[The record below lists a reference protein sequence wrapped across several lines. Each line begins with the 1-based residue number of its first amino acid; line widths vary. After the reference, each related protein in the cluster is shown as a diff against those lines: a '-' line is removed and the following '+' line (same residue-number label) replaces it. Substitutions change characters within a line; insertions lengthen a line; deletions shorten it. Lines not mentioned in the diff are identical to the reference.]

1 MSNEKRKTL
10 EERAR
15 RAILQYAFFRP
26 ESALVL
32 AGTIVLTALSILAGS
47 LSDPGL
53 IVEAFASIPW
63 FAWFLGGLLGE
74 AAIVYSS
81 LTDAEA
87 HARVVAAMLEDEFQP
102 ARLQSKDLQEQVRE
116 AFQYRSLITGALQE
130 RRDSVLKDQLA
141 DTAVQLDD
149 WLEEVY
155 GLAQRLDRYRRER
168 GLHRQNWERGQQRMS
183 ELNQLLQRESN
194 PELQKDIQYN
204 IASLQRQLDTIEQL
218 ENAMERARLRLEN
231 TLTAMSTI
239 YTQTM
244 LVGAKDIDSGR
255 ARRLRDEI
263 AEEVNELAD
272 VLTAMDEVYSDE
284 PHVLNQNL

>member
-63 FAWFLGGLLGE
+63 FAWLLGGLLGE

>member
-1 MSNEKRKTL
+1 MANETRKSL
-10 EERAR
+10 EERAQ

-32 AGTIVLTALSILAGS
+32 AGTMIVTALSLLVG
-47 LSDPGL
+47 DPASGNVA
-53 IVEAFASIPW
+53 IEAFAQVPW
-63 FAWFLGGLLGE
+63 FAWLFGGLLGE

-81 LTDAEA
+81 LTDTEA
-87 HARVVAAMLEDEFQP
+87 HRRVVAAMLEDEFQP
-102 ARLQSKDLQEQVRE
+102 ERLQSKDLQQQVRD
-116 AFQYRSLITGALQE
+116 AFKYRSLITAALRE
-130 RRDSVLKDQLA
+130 RRDTVLRDQLA
-141 DTAVQLDD
+141 DTAAQLDD

-168 GLHRQNWERGQQRMS
+168 NLHRQNWEHGQQRLT
-183 ELNQLLQRESN
+183 ELQQLLQRESD
-194 PELQKDIQYN
+194 PALRQDIEFN
-204 IASLQRQLDTIEQL
+204 IASLQRQLDTIAQL

-255 ARRLRDEI
+255 ARRLQDEI
-263 AEEVNELAD
+263 AEEVNELTD
-272 VLTAMDEVYSDE
+272 VLMAMDEVYSDE
-284 PHVLNQNL
+284 PQVMNQNP

>member
-1 MSNEKRKTL
+1 MANETRNTL
-10 EERAR
+10 EQRAQ

-26 ESALVL
+26 ESAL
-32 AGTIVLTALSILAGS
+32 ILAATLILTV
-47 LSDPGL
+47 LSGL
-53 IVEAFASIPW
+53 DVGFLAQIPW
-63 FAWFLGGLLGE
+63 FAWLLGGLVGE
-74 AAIVYSS
+74 GAVVYSS
-81 LTDAEA
+81 LTDTEA
-87 HARVVAAMLEDEFQP
+87 HKRIVAAMLEDEFKP
-102 ARLQSKDLQEQVRE
+102 ERLESKDLQEQVRD
-116 AFQYRSLITGALQE
+116 AFKYRGLITAALRE

-141 DTAVQLDD
+141 ETAVQLDD

-168 GLHRQNWERGQQRMS
+168 SLHRQNWERGQQRMA
-183 ELNQLLQRESN
+183 ELRQLLQREQN
-194 PELQKDIQYN
+194 PALKQDIEYNLQ
-204 IASLQRQLDTIEQL
+204 SLQRQLDTIQEL

-263 AEEVNELAD
+263 AEEVNELTD
-272 VLTAMDEVYSDE
+272 VLVAMDEVYSEGPQALGDN
-284 PHVLNQNL
+284 LNL

>member
-1 MSNEKRKTL
+1 MSNETRTTL

-32 AGTIVLTALSILAGS
+32 AATIVLTALSVLSGS

-63 FAWFLGGLLGE
+63 FAWLLGGLLGE

-102 ARLQSKDLQEQVRE
+102 ARLQSKDLQDQVRE

-168 GLHRQNWERGQQRMS
+168 DLHRQNWERGQQRLS

-194 PELQKDIQYN
+194 PELQKDIRYN
-204 IASLQRQLDTIEQL
+204 IGSLQRQLDTIEQL

-272 VLTAMDEVYSDE
+272 VLTAMDEVYRDE

>member
-1 MSNEKRKTL
+1 MSNQTRQTL

-32 AGTIVLTALSILAGS
+32 AGTIILTALSLLANS
-47 LSDPGL
+47 LTGPAP
-53 IVEAFASIPW
+53 IVDAFASIPW
-63 FAWFLGGLLGE
+63 FVWLLGGLLGE
-74 AAIVYSS
+74 GAIVYSS

-102 ARLQSKDLQEQVRE
+102 ERLQSKDLQEQVRE
-116 AFQYRSLITGALQE
+116 AFQYRNLITGALRE
-130 RRDSVLKDQLA
+130 RRESVLNDQLA
-141 DTAVQLDD
+141 DTAAQLDD

-168 GLHRQNWERGQQRMS
+168 GLHRQNWERGQQRMA
-183 ELNQLLQRESN
+183 ELKQLLQRESN
-194 PELQKDIQYN
+194 PELQKDIHYN
-204 IASLQRQLDTIEQL
+204 IASLQRQLDTIGEL

-263 AEEVNELAD
+263 AEEVNDLSD

-284 PHVLNQNL
+284 PQALSQNL

>member
-63 FAWFLGGLLGE
+63 FAWLVGGLLGE